1 MKGDFL
7 IANPIIKTWAQL
19 YDRLGRQAISKLR
32 DYRIMYKD
40 TNGNMIPIKLVYNE
54 TGNNWW
60 FEEIK

>member
-1 MKGDFL
+1 M
-7 IANPIIKTWAQL
+7 ANPIIKTWAQL

-32 DYRIMYKD
+32 DYRIIYKD
-40 TNGNMIPIKLVYNE
+40 TNGNMISIKLVYNE

>member
-1 MKGDFL
+1 M
-7 IANPIIKTWAQL
+7 ANPIIKTWAQL

-40 TNGNMIPIKLVYNE
+40 TNGNMIPIILLYNE

-60 FEEIK
+60 FEENK